1 MSGCALIEYNN
12 RTARIRGE
20 VAQGDKHYIQYALAH
35 WAVIAIRIRNTD
47 HHFTRLPV
55 DEWIEGIAKQVNPF
69 EVGIARCFRLSRNLI
84 AVLKVQH
91 QFEKL
96 IPCCFQRYFLTLK
109 RTDVLCSLV
118 DLS

>member
-47 HHFTRLPV
+47 HHFTQCR
-55 DEWIEGIAKQVNPF
+55 
-69 EVGIARCFRLSRNLI
+69 
-84 AVLKVQH
+84 
-91 QFEKL
+91 
-96 IPCCFQRYFLTLK
+96 
-109 RTDVLCSLV
+109 
-118 DLS
+118 

>member
-55 DEWIEGIAKQVNPF
+55 DEWIEGIAKQVNPSEAREQIF
-69 EVGIARCFRLSRNLI
+69 NALLLCKPGIF
-84 AVLKVQH
+84 
-91 QFEKL
+91 
-96 IPCCFQRYFLTLK
+96 
-109 RTDVLCSLV
+109 
-118 DLS
+118 